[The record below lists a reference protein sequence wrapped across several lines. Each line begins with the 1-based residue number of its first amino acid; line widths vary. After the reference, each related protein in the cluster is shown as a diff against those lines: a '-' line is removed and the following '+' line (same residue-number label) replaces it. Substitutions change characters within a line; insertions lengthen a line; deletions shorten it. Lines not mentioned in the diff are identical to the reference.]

1 MKNIFFI
8 ASLLFAQLSLGQ
20 EEPNIPM
27 NNQKEFPKFDIYIG
41 VGGVFYNDFEINN
54 KIKASGM
61 PEIKESMP
69 ELLVGMTTAWEKY
82 WLDVELAAS
91 YSNTDNST
99 TENQFVSGSIRLRGH
114 YNFVKLKRIDFSG
127 GLNIAYSHND
137 LNLFSKNN
145 DINLDDLNPENNSGH
160 VSLKNDIFYA
170 GPSLAVNFR
179 SKEKVSFRLNVGYE
193 FAFTNGKWKSDYAN
207 VSNTVK
213 ENGQNRFM
221 IGLVFF

>member
-1 MKNIFFI
+1 MKNILFI
-8 ASLLFAQLSLGQ
+8 ATLFFAQFGLGQ
-20 EEPNIPM
+20 EEPITPIG
-27 NNQKEFPKFDIYIG
+27 NQEQLPTFNVYLG
-41 VGGVFYNDFEINN
+41 LGGVFYNDFEINS

-69 ELLVGMTTAWEKY
+69 ELLVGLTTSSEKY
-82 WLDVELAAS
+82 WFDAELSFS
-91 YSNTDNST
+91 YSNTDNNT
-99 TENQFVSGSIRLRGH
+99 TENQLASGSFRLRGH
-114 YNFVKLKRIDFSG
+114 YNFAKLKKFYFSG
-127 GLNIAYSHND
+127 GLNIAYSYNE
-137 LNLFSKNN
+137 LNLFSKSN

-179 SKEKVSFRLNVGYE
+179 SKEKVSIRLNVGYE

-221 IGLVFF
+221 VGLVFF